1 MIDLLGCCYFRRL
14 QSLLISV
21 AVSYGD
27 ENTVKEATDRF
38 NKWMQNTDKYVHVLM
53 QFREYCGFINF
64 PGHQFSIV
72 NLVKISFKNM

>member
-38 NKWMQNTDKYVHVLM
+38 NKWMQNTDKYVHD
-53 QFREYCGFINF
+53 CTHAI
-64 PGHQFSIV
+64 
-72 NLVKISFKNM
+72 